1 MDPAGAIG
9 KLGFRRWYE
18 RQLYAC
24 HGWLVASLLCAFAL
38 LALLEDLHLLK
49 LGLEG
54 ALLLLAALSA
64 GLLACYALWR
74 YLSMLVQA
82 QHLSERSTCTHCGTY
97 GRYRLVAASA
107 SAMTVRCRHCDAEW
121 MIR

>member
-38 LALLEDLHLLK
+38 LALLEDLTLLQ
-49 LGLEG
+49 LGWEAVLV
-54 ALLLLAALSA
+54 LLAACAA
-64 GLLACYALWR
+64 GLIAWYALWR
-74 YLSMLVQA
+74 YLSMLVLA
-82 QHLSERSTCTHCGTY
+82 QHLSERSTCKRCGTY
-97 GRYRLVAASA
+97 GRYRLIAATARS
-107 SAMTVRCRHCDAEW
+107 MTVSCRKCDAEW
-121 MIR
+121 TIQ